1 MHNKYLKILSCM
13 VFGTGALLGLAR
25 GSSMPFKSIQE
36 EVTAEYDVERKNQET
51 ENTAEFGNPKEVLEH
66 IPITSNVEIKETGE
80 DGLQI
85 EFELENVGLCTFAA
99 SKGNEFVLPNEV
111 FVDTTKIEW
120 TAPTADGEYIFP
132 SMRVN
137 EAGDM
142 FMIDWAYNRYCFAIY
157 GKSPQDASDR
167 DMAGKIALALIYY
180 SGG

>member
-85 EFELENVGLCTFAA
+85 EFELGNVGLCTFAA

-120 TAPTADGEYIFP
+120 TASTADGEYIFP

-142 FMIDWAYNRYCFAIY
+142 FMIDWAYNGYCFAIY